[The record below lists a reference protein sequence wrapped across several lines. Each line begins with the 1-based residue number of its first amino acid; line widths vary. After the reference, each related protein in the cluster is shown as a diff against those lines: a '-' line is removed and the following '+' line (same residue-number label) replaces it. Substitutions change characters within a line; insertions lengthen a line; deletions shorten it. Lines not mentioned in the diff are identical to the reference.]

1 MESYSVEAILS
12 AVDKNFSS
20 TMKNADSSMNN
31 LDSSTQKTNTS
42 IFDIAKGI
50 GVFKLVDSAIGLVKS
65 SMDGAIDRFDT
76 LNKYPVVMQALGYSA
91 EEVDK
96 SMNKLTD
103 GIDGLPTSLDEIVSS
118 AQQLAIS
125 TGDLQKGTDTAVALN
140 NAFLASGASAADA
153 SRGAQQYQQM
163 LSKGE
168 VDLQSWRSLLET
180 MPIAMDKVSK
190 SFSDQGVNSANDL
203 YAALKKGDITFD
215 DFNSRLI
222 ELNEGVGGFAELA
235 QKNSAGIRT
244 SFANI
249 KTAVVKGLA
258 NVITAIDE
266 GMQDAGL
273 GSIAENFDKIK
284 GAVNVAFKAITDSIP
299 PAISFLTNLWNT
311 IKPFLPLIMAV
322 VGYISIYQGVMGTA
336 RKAVELYNGAQ
347 KMMNV
352 LMNLNPIGLIIA
364 AVIALVAAF
373 IYFWKTSEEFRN
385 FWIGLWESIKA
396 TFSTAWETMK
406 NSLLAVWDAI
416 IALLMPIVVSVMEIF
431 SPMITFFIGLWE
443 QIKTIAGAA
452 WELIKAVIMAPILLL
467 IDLVTG
473 DFNRFKED
481 LSMIWTTIKDS
492 MSTIVLAVV
501 KIVIGYFKAIFDT
514 GKNIFN
520 GLKDFFSGI
529 WGSIKETASNAWQSI
544 KDTASRIWGEMV
556 DGVSNLVN
564 DIFGWFD
571 KIKDIDLL
579 EAGRAIIDGFLKGL
593 KEKYEGVKDFI
604 GGIGDWIRDHK
615 GPIRVDKKLL
625 IPAGNAIMEG
635 LNNGLDNGFGA
646 VQDNVSSMGDRLSTN
661 FDIGSRLTSINSQIQ
676 TKVQHEVSYGTNNK
690 PAMFNIQLGNQVFQA
705 FVEDINEAQGNGINV
720 NMQF

>member
-1 MESYSVEAILS
+1 
-12 AVDKNFSS
+12 
-20 TMKNADSSMNN
+20 
-31 LDSSTQKTNTS
+31 
-42 IFDIAKGI
+42 
-50 GVFKLVDSAIGLVKS
+50 
-65 SMDGAIDRFDT
+65 
-76 LNKYPVVMQALGYSA
+76 
-91 EEVDK
+91 
-96 SMNKLTD
+96 
-103 GIDGLPTSLDEIVSS
+103 
-118 AQQLAIS
+118 
-125 TGDLQKGTDTAVALN
+125 
-140 NAFLASGASAADA
+140 
-153 SRGAQQYQQM
+153 
-163 LSKGE
+163 
-168 VDLQSWRSLLET
+168 
-180 MPIAMDKVSK
+180 
-190 SFSDQGVNSANDL
+190 
-203 YAALKKGDITFD
+203 
-215 DFNSRLI
+215 
-222 ELNEGVGGFAELA
+222 
-235 QKNSAGIRT
+235 
-244 SFANI
+244 
-249 KTAVVKGLA
+249 
-258 NVITAIDE
+258 
-266 GMQDAGL
+266 
-273 GSIAENFDKIK
+273 
-284 GAVNVAFKAITDSIP
+284 
-299 PAISFLTNLWNT
+299 
-311 IKPFLPLIMAV
+311 
-322 VGYISIYQGVMGTA
+322 YQGVMGTA